1 MLERLIAALRRLA
14 EPLTRWRADNRL
26 KRELGRL
33 GPAELD
39 RVLADAGL
47 SRGDLPRGVGDRKG
61 NRPLM
66 ARMMAHFGVRP
77 DRLAVRYQGTL
88 RDAERACV
96 HCGNTARCRRWLNRG
111 ATDDAPRLFCPNA
124 ELFDE
129 MGRNWRD

>member
-1 MLERLIAALRRLA
+1 MLEKLIAALRRLA
-14 EPLTRWRADNRL
+14 EPLAHRRAGKRL
-26 KRELGRL
+26 RSELGGH
-33 GPAELD
+33 GPGELD

-47 SRGDLPRGVGDRKG
+47 NRGDLPTILGGRIG

-66 ARMMAHFGVRP
+66 ARMLAHFGVRP
-77 DRLAVRYQGTL
+77 DRLAVRCQGVL
-88 RDAERACV
+88 RDAERVCT

-111 ATDDAPRLFCPNA
+111 AADDAPRLFCPNA